1 MIITPSSEVRL
12 LNVPFLIDYKD
23 IMDFGS
29 KTDQTNYF
37 LGKTIANGNMGDDF
51 SYVRQN
57 GSIKVPIEID
67 LIRNCNYV
75 MYKNDLYGSKW
86 FYAFVS
92 EMKYVNPNTTELV
105 LVTDVWST
113 WQFDITFKESFI
125 EREHRNRWN
134 ADGTPVVN
142 TIDEGLSYG
151 TEYDIVSIEQFQ
163 PSGGIFFL
171 VIVTKK
177 QLEGSQDY
185 NPTLNGVMS
194 PLSYYVFPFK
204 QDGTMPPTSIGGT
217 TASANNF
224 KTLLQMLY
232 FDESSADNV
241 VSLYVTDYLGE
252 NISYDGTVHLNGNVF
267 SEVKFGTA
275 QTPII
280 KVDDNQGYETTSKDF
295 GDKYDDYNS
304 VTESKL
310 LMYPYTVLQ
319 LTDGKG
325 NVVTLKNEYIH
336 DPNLTVIARG
346 SIGTS
351 NKVAYYIRGYLQDPN
366 LTNGHINNLQY
377 AVINNDPNDVPIV
390 HDLLSAYLQGHKN
403 SINNAKAQ
411 TIFNQNLDVANSVAS
426 LPRSV
431 MGGIPSVLH
440 NAIGG
445 VQTYGNHQ
453 FNLLSIMAKQQ
464 DIANTPPSIS
474 GLGANVSFDFG
485 NSINGVYVIKKQIT
499 NEYRRQLGDYF
510 KMFGYKAHLTK
521 VPTFDS
527 RQHFN
532 YIKTVGVT
540 IVGNIPQPDLQIVKD
555 IFNNGVT
562 VWHVDDVGNY
572 DLTNDEVSL

>member
-1 MIITPSSEVRL
+1 MIITPSTEVRL

-29 KTDQTNYF
+29 KTEQSTYF
-37 LGKTIANGNMGDDF
+37 ISKTIANGNMGDDF

-92 EMKYVNPNTTELV
+92 EVRYVNPNTTELV
-105 LVTDVWST
+105 LQTDVWNT

-125 EREHRNRWN
+125 EREHRDRWN
-134 ADGTPVVN
+134 TDGTPVIN
-142 TIDEGLSYG
+142 TIDEGLAYG
-151 TEYDIVSIEQFQ
+151 TEYDVVSIKQFQ

-171 VIVTKK
+171 VIVAKK

-185 NPTLNGVMS
+185 NPTLNGVYS

-204 QDGTMPPTSIGGT
+204 QDGSMPPTTIGGT
-217 TASANNF
+217 AASSNNL

-232 FDESSADNV
+232 FDEASADNI
-241 VSLYVTDYLGE
+241 VSIYVTDYLGE
-252 NISYDGTVHLNGNVF
+252 NVSYDGTVHLNGNSF
-267 SEVKFGTA
+267 EEVKFGTA

-280 KVDDNQGYETTSKDF
+280 KVDDNQGYEVTEKSF
-295 GDKYDDYNS
+295 GDKYADYNT

-325 NVVTLKNEYIH
+325 KVVTLKNEYIH
-336 DPNLTVIARG
+336 DNNLTVVARG

-351 NKVAYYIRGYLQDPN
+351 NKVAYYVKGYLQDTS
-366 LTNGHINNLQY
+366 LTNGHINQLQY

-411 TIFNQNLDVANSVAS
+411 TIFNQNLDVANSVSS
-426 LPRSV
+426 LPNSV
-431 MGGIPSVLH
+431 LGGIPSVLH

-453 FNLLSIMAKQQ
+453 FHLLSIMAKQQ

-474 GLGANVSFDFG
+474 GLGANVNFDFG
-485 NSINGVYVIKKQIT
+485 NSINGVYLIKKQIT
-499 NEYRRQLGDYF
+499 NEYRRQLSDYF
-510 KMFGYKAHLTK
+510 KMYGYKAHLTK
-521 VPTFDS
+521 VPSFSS

-540 IVGNIPQPDLQIVKD
+540 IVGNLPQPDLQTLKD

-572 DLTNDEVSL
+572 DLVNNEVS